1 MDRRRRPARVAI
13 SIGFPESGEA
23 GARALEHFACRYAID
38 VEDAF
43 GSVYEHG
50 EATFALPGKV
60 RPDDPAGGDALMA
73 WGETSQGALGL
84 FTLRRVGAGGTLR
97 IGMRE
102 PGALSLGR
110 GAGDGMAANIRGC
123 WRDPGPEVFAAT
135 LSLKGETAM
144 ILGSPRDKAGL
155 RDVRASDA
163 FHLRMRVSRAGRD
176 EPGLS
181 LSSELT
187 HLPHGAR
194 IDILSAC
201 LAMAFHHPARSTLA
215 PSA

>member
-1 MDRRRRPARVAI
+1 MDRRRRSARVTI
-13 SIGFPESGEA
+13 SIGLPDGGEA
-23 GARALEHFACRYAID
+23 GARGFEHFACRYAID
-38 VEDAF
+38 VEDAL

-50 EATFALPGKV
+50 EATFALPGPA
-60 RPDDPAGGDALMA
+60 RPDDPAGGGALLA

-123 WRDPGPEVFAAT
+123 WRNPGPEVFSAT
-135 LSLKGETAM
+135 LSLKGETAL
-144 ILGSPRDKAGL
+144 ILGSPRDRAGL

-163 FHLRMRVSRAGRD
+163 FHLRMRIGRAGSD

-181 LSSELT
+181 FGSDLT

-194 IDILSAC
+194 IDILAAC
-201 LAMAFHHPARSTLA
+201 LAMAFHHPARAALA